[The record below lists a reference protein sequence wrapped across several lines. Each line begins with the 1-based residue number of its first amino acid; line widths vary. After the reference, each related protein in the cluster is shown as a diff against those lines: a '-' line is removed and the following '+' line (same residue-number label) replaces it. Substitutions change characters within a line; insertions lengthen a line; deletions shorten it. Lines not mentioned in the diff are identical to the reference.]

1 MKVSIVVPIFNADRY
16 LTACV
21 ESILNQKLTDFEVI
35 LVDDGSTDSSGALC
49 DQFARQDPRI
59 RVIHRENGGLMS
71 AWKAGVKLAQGR
83 YVGFVDSDDWVEPD
97 MFSTLL
103 KAIERD
109 ESDMV
114 TCGLVK
120 DYLDGSAEVVYN
132 SVPSGV
138 YDRSRICKEIFPV
151 LLRGNRYSRGIVIN
165 RVTKLFRREMLTD
178 ILPELSDDVSI
189 GEDLLT
195 TFRFLLTAQNITVL
209 QQYTPYHYRINNQS
223 MVKRYSDSKYEKIEL
238 LRERMLAI
246 DSPQYD
252 FSEQINTDFI
262 RLTLTQMDD
271 EILFS
276 GRTYGQ
282 LRKSLKNRFGDRE
295 FQTIANQAEQ
305 GKLRVKY
312 RLFLALIR
320 LHCWDLILGVRM
332 MKRNDI

>member
-49 DQFARQDPRI
+49 DQFARQAPRI

-120 DYLDGSAEVVYN
+120 DYSDGHKEAVYN
-132 SVPSGV
+132 SIPSGV
-138 YDRSRICKEIFPV
+138 YNREKIIKEFFPV
-151 LLRGNRYSRGIVIN
+151 LLRGNRYSRGILIN
-165 RVTKLFRREMLTD
+165 RVTKLFRREMLAE
-178 ILPELSDDVSI
+178 ILPELSNDVSI

-195 TFRFLLTAQNITVL
+195 TFRFLLTAQKVSVL
-209 QQYTPYHYRINNQS
+209 QQYTPYHYRINDQS
-223 MVKRYSDSKYEKIEL
+223 MIKRYSDSKYEKIEL
-238 LRERMLAI
+238 LRKEMLSFI
-246 DSPQYD
+246 SPDYD
-252 FSEQINTDFI
+252 FGVQVNTDFI
-262 RLTLTQMDD
+262 RLMLTQMDD

-282 LRKSLKNRFGDRE
+282 LRKSLKTRFGDRE

-305 GKLRVKY
+305 KKLRVKY

-320 LHCWDLILGVRM
+320 LHCWDLVLGIRM
-332 MKRNDI
+332 MKRK